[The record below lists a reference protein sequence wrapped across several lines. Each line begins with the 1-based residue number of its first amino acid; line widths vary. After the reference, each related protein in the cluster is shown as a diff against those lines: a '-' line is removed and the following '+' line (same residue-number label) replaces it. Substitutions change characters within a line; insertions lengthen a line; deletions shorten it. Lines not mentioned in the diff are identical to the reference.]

1 MTSKVIEQSLPPFTG
16 GVILLY
22 YFSGE
27 TLDNAVFAYAVA
39 FGWFCVVINGPM
51 IFGALVWHFLAW
63 QKSVLQRSKATRAL
77 SHTNGLSITPFKSL
91 WLVNGL
97 LILATGWAIK
107 TGTAAFVAH
116 QERNSIY
123 AVLRVFIDWTDCS
136 IVEAF
141 GFIGVALILAGMACA
156 GIPFLMLAKKEYQK
170 RKMI

>member
-39 FGWFCVVINGPM
+39 FGWLCVVINGPM
-51 IFGALVWHFLAW
+51 IFGALVWHFLRW

-77 SHTNGLSITPFKSL
+77 SHTNGLSIIPLKSL
-91 WLVNGL
+91 WLSNGL
-97 LILATGWAIK
+97 LMLAAGWLSKA
-107 TGTAAFVAH
+107 GAEAFAAH

-123 AVLRVFIDWTDCS
+123 AVLRVFIDWTDCP

-141 GFIGVALILAGMACA
+141 GFIGGALILAGMACA
-156 GIPFLMLAKKEYQK
+156 GIPFPILAKNEYQK